1 MCFSSPTPDL
11 FFSKSVYMFETGV
24 HVSIQITN
32 DRINRVVTCV
42 TCNGP
47 LDIERAIV

>member
-1 MCFSSPTPDL
+1 MYFNLPTLNLFS
-11 FFSKSVYMFETGV
+11 SKSVYMFQTEV